1 MNELV
6 YFVDTLEENATHHY
20 GILLPSGNIICFC
33 CGGEVE
39 PDDYEILERNIPW
52 HYLDELTTEGLAL

>member
-6 YFVDTLEENATHHY
+6 YFVDTLEENATPHY

-52 HYLDELTTEGLAL
+52 NYYD